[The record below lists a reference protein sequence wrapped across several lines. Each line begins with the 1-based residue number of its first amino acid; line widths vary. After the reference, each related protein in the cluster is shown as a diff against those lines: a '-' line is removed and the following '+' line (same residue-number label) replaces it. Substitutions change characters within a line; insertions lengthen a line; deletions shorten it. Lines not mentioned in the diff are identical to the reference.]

1 MAINKILYD
10 IIENTSPRFN
20 KSVTDGN
27 VKDILK
33 NSPQYLDNFF
43 RSSIKS
49 LTAPAGLTYEG
60 YRICTPQETLDN
72 VILAKNSKA
81 TYDIA
86 RSDLYL
92 VEHIFKY
99 KGEVIRR
106 PQYLPFATDGN
117 VLRIS
122 DTAYS
127 IVPVLSDTVL
137 SPSPTGVF
145 VRLLL
150 DKINIKDVQRNYI
163 KNGDRVYGS
172 LIYTSIVKV
181 STMNIDDNIGKPL
194 TPVSLYLLGK
204 YGIHGVFRK
213 YIKTNKYI
221 ITTDKDVDKY
231 KDDYNV
237 YESTRIKPRSL
248 KDTGYLGHTFKIL
261 IHKSVEASQFLDNF
275 IFGLLYILDILPMH
289 AEEASGLINSGV
301 EEDEILFW
309 KIMLGRITFKN
320 SYSMDRI
327 IESMLEH
334 YDILEG
340 YLDNLNQAKLAL
352 SGVKVNDFYDL
363 LQVILE
369 NYNVWVRNSKEYN
382 SNVDNKYIDIE
393 YYLFYDI
400 IVGFNKI
407 ILNINKRI
415 SKKANMS
422 YEEVNKI
429 FLNELTTGKIFSLIK
444 SQQQNLAIM
453 LCDNTLDIKYPKITA
468 LLENQSRGNGVKRGS
483 NTQFPEHTR
492 TLKGYDLIFGSLLFI
507 TKSAPS
513 PTFRINTYVNIN
525 WTTGKVLY
533 SNLVTTIVKLD
544 NKLRGKLDAD
554 NKTIDYI
561 DVDELDA
568 S

>member
-1 MAINKILYD
+1 MGINKLLYEV
-10 IIENTSPRFN
+10 ISNTSPKFN
-20 KSVTDGN
+20 KDVTDGN

-33 NSPQYLDNFF
+33 DSPKYLDDFF

-49 LTAPAGLTYEG
+49 LTTPAGLTYEG

-86 RSDLYL
+86 KSDLYL

-106 PQYLPFATDGN
+106 PQYLPYATDGN

-127 IVPVLSDTVL
+127 IVPVLSDTVI
-137 SPSPTGVF
+137 SPSPSGVF

-150 DKINIKDVQRNYI
+150 DKLNFKDQQRNYV
-163 KNGDRVYGS
+163 KNGERVYGS
-172 LIYTSIVKV
+172 LVYTNIVKT
-181 STMNIDDNIGKPL
+181 STMNLDDNIGKPL
-194 TPVSLYLLGK
+194 TPVALYLLGK
-204 YGIHGVFRK
+204 YGIHGIFQK

-221 ITTDKDVDKY
+221 VTTEKDVSRYTDEY
-231 KDDYNV
+231 DV
-237 YESTRIKPRSL
+237 YESTRVKPRSL
-248 KDTGYLGHTFKIL
+248 KDTGYLGHTLKVL
-261 IHKSVEASQFLDNF
+261 IHKSVPPTQFLENF
-275 IFGLLYILDILPMH
+275 IFGMIYVLDILPMY
-289 AEEASGLINSGV
+289 AEEAAQHINGGILD
-301 EEDEILFW
+301 DEILFW

-334 YDILEG
+334 FDILEG
-340 YLDNLNQAKLAL
+340 YLDNLNKNKLAL

-363 LQVILE
+363 LHIIME
-369 NYNVWVRNSKEYN
+369 NYNVWLRNSKEYN
-382 SNVDNKYIDIE
+382 ADINNKYIDIQ

-400 IVGFNKI
+400 IVGFNRI
-407 ILNINKRI
+407 ILSINKRI
-415 SKKANMS
+415 TKKANMS

-468 LLENQSRGNGVKRGS
+468 LLEDRVVLVLLTYS
-483 NTQFPEHTR
+483 NTSI
-492 TLKGYDLIFGSLLFI
+492 YLIAGTHLLRQQLLL
-507 TKSAPS
+507 TD
-513 PTFRINTYVNIN
+513 RNI
-525 WTTGKVLY
+525 L
-533 SNLVTTIVKLD
+533 
-544 NKLRGKLDAD
+544 
-554 NKTIDYI
+554 
-561 DVDELDA
+561 
-568 S
+568 